1 MLVSLNK
8 CAYVCVIHIC
18 MVLKF
23 LGQYSISKA
32 VKTLFNT
39 QVHSLIETRTLTPP
53 LNDDLHLNKDKVRMN
68 DVRSR

>member
-1 MLVSLNK
+1 
-8 CAYVCVIHIC
+8 
-18 MVLKF
+18 MVLKI
-23 LGQYSISKA
+23 LGQDSIDYSAQSWAKISKA